1 VVPDTNTYSPST
13 TAREYPIF
21 NSNSDPLEMYFLLN
35 LLSLMHNAQL
45 SGAAL
50 LHPATK
56 GSVLKPLVITAVQ
69 KLHAVV

>member
-35 LLSLMHNAQL
+35 LLSLMHNAH
-45 SGAAL
+45 S
-50 LHPATK
+50 T
-56 GSVLKPLVITAVQ
+56 GSRNVAPFVLF
-69 KLHAVV
+69 

>member
-35 LLSLMHNAQL
+35 LLSLMHNAYL
-45 SGAAL
+45 SG
-50 LHPATK
+50 K
-56 GSVLKPLVITAVQ
+56 I
-69 KLHAVV
+69 